1 MIALAA
7 PRPAPV
13 LHRSSGVTMT
23 APHPSPVEEFAIG
36 ALLPCP
42 FCGGEPAVEPDP
54 WLGECVRVAC
64 GNDACRVA
72 PRTEYL
78 LVRFADELREAWNG
92 RDEETADPGA

>member
-13 LHRSSGVTMT
+13 FHRSSGVTMT
-23 APHPSPVEEFAIG
+23 TPHPPVEEIAIG

-42 FCGGEPAVEPDP
+42 FCGGEPAVEADP

-64 GNDACRVA
+64 ANDACRVA
-72 PRTEYL
+72 PKTEYL

-92 RDEETADPGA
+92 RDEEAGEAAS